1 MCKLHIDFFNIS
13 IPDLCLEIQ
22 RMFAA
27 FGVVLATAIAGDNA
41 QFRGGVKCA
50 PNSGILQLDSTIVSS
65 KKERKQMTDMLDAVI
80 SACSEGRTTRTIG
93 SVLRIYIYNALG
105 LPQLPYT

>member
-1 MCKLHIDFFNIS
+1 
-13 IPDLCLEIQ
+13 
-22 RMFAA
+22 MFAA
-27 FGVVLATAIAGDNA
+27 FGVVLATAIAGGNA

-65 KKERKQMTDMLDAVI
+65 KKERKRKTDMLDAVI
-80 SACSEGRTTRTIG
+80 SACSEGRITENNRK
-93 SVLRIYIYNALG
+93 RAAYIYNALG